1 MTAVVGLAFAA
12 TLLIVG
18 DRSQP
23 SALALEVALCLATGT
38 SGRWPVGGGIATGML
53 LGFLLAVPLEDTR
66 LSLLTVPMVLL
77 VASSR
82 GRWLL
87 VALFAAWY
95 LPILGLIESG
105 SPADLARYVAGLSV
119 WAFALAL
126 SVLIGWQTHWLT
138 RARDRLSREQA
149 VALKAQRRAIA
160 RNLHDTVAQA
170 TTAIV
175 VRAEAGK
182 LRPGVDPE
190 LIEDLDYIASVGPHS
205 LRDLRGML
213 VAMRTDDGAQP
224 AIALRTET
232 VSEMLDK
239 QVSGLTNAGFAVRV
253 LVQADIDA
261 PPESIRYTLN
271 CVISEAATNILRH
284 GRPGSD
290 CAIMIA
296 DADDEL
302 QIVVR
307 NETGGRSPVP
317 TNQFGLIGLAERVHA
332 LGGEVET
339 LAQDRSWVLQV
350 RIPLTE
356 ETPPSGTKEE
366 P

>member
-23 SALALEVALCLATGT
+23 GALALELALCLATGS
-38 SGRWPVGGGIATGML
+38 SGRWLVVGGIAAGML
-53 LGFLLAVPLEDTR
+53 MGLLLAVPLEDTR

-87 VALFAAWY
+87 VALLAAWY
-95 LPILGLIESG
+95 LPILGIIESG
-105 SPADLARYVAGLSV
+105 SLTDLTRYPAGLSA

-126 SVLIGWQTHWLT
+126 SVLIGWQAHRVTH
-138 RARDRLSREQA
+138 ARDRLSRENA

-175 VRAEAGK
+175 VRAEAAK
-182 LRPGVDPE
+182 LRRGTDPE
-190 LIEDLDYIASVGPHS
+190 LIEDLDYIASVGRHS

-213 VAMRTDDGAQP
+213 VAMRNDDDGAQP

-232 VSEMLDK
+232 VSEVLDK
-239 QVSGLTNAGFAVRV
+239 QVSVLTDAGFDVRV
-253 LVQADIDA
+253 LVQADLDA

-296 DADDEL
+296 DADGEL
-302 QIVVR
+302 EIVVR

-317 TNQFGLIGLAERVHA
+317 TNQLGLIGLAERVHA

-356 ETPPSGTKEE
+356 PQPSGTKEE